1 MDIKDIKYFVAVYEQ
16 AGFARAARMLHTV
29 QSNVTTRIRKLE
41 DDIGL
46 KLFERTKRRFFVT
59 AAGEVLYQY
68 SKKMLALEE
77 ETLDLIR
84 KGAAPTSPLRLG
96 SMESTAAVRLPDL
109 LTSFHEAYPLA
120 RFTLATAPSADLVKR
135 VLDHEL
141 DAAFIGGYVANDSLL
156 QDTAFVEELMII
168 GPRQSRF
175 RSFPQDLKRSTLLVF
190 RAGCSYRKH
199 LEVYLAS
206 SGVFPAQLIELG
218 TLDGILGCVAA
229 GMGISML
236 PRSIVEN
243 SRLRDKLH
251 QYPLPAAVSRIPTI
265 IIRLKDSIERPAL
278 KAFLRHL
285 DEHRDKTADV
295 ALAPTPA

>member
-16 AGFARAARMLHTV
+16 SGFARAARLLNTV
-29 QSNVTTRIRKLE
+29 QSNVTARIKKLE

-46 KLFERTKRRFFVT
+46 KLFERGRQRFFVT
-59 AAGEVLYQY
+59 ATGEVLYRY
-68 SKKMLALEE
+68 AKKMLALEE

-84 KGAAPTSPLRLG
+84 SGAAPASPLRLG

-109 LTSFHEAYPLA
+109 LASFHETYPLV
-120 RFTLATAPSADLVKR
+120 RFTLSTAPSAELAKR

-141 DAAFIGGYVANDSLL
+141 DAAFIGGYVANENLL
-156 QDTAFVEELMII
+156 QNTAFVEELMII
-168 GPRQSRF
+168 GSRQSRF
-175 RSFPQDLKRSTLLVF
+175 HSFPQDLGRSTLLVF

-229 GMGISML
+229 GMGITML

-243 SRLRDKLH
+243 SRIRDKLR
-251 QYPLPAAVSRIPTI
+251 QYSLPASVARVPTA
-265 IIRLKDSIERPAL
+265 IIRLKDSFEKPAL

-285 DEHRDKTADV
+285 DEHRDKSADV
-295 ALAPTPA
+295 ALAPSMA